1 MDTVFWSI
9 EIAILC
15 VAALATWHWRSNPP
29 VATSIGLVMLGII
42 LIVSYECLFFEGPFR
57 VFEAPF
63 NPVVVAR
70 RAVEAAGGELDVVKP
85 DTDFVEITF
94 TGHRIDD
101 KVLET
106 MIPYVKDLSEVYL
119 HLENTSVTCAG
130 AQRFERSMIDC
141 KVFGL
146 PPGCDGLEREKTG
159 QNVRTIIPAPREVF
173 VDGPAA

>member
-1 MDTVFWSI
+1 MSRRTFEDFMDTVFWSI

-70 RAVEAAGGELDVVKP
+70 RAVEAAGGELGVVKP

-94 TGHRIDD
+94 TGHRID
-101 KVLET
+101 
-106 MIPYVKDLSEVYL
+106 
-119 HLENTSVTCAG
+119 
-130 AQRFERSMIDC
+130 
-141 KVFGL
+141 
-146 PPGCDGLEREKTG
+146 
-159 QNVRTIIPAPREVF
+159 
-173 VDGPAA
+173 